1 MNPVSVQASE
11 QCAMEKERGVVAAQ
25 LPQEEHK

>member
-11 QCAMEKERGVVAAQ
+11 ECAMEKERGVVAAE
-25 LPQEEHK
+25 LPEEEH